1 MERNL
6 VTRQRGSTA
15 ALRHHIARDRVWRLV
30 DAKDQVLGRV
40 ACQIATILQGK
51 HKPHYFDNM
60 NCGDPIV
67 VINAKHVALT
77 GRKSTN
83 KVYVSHSGYPG
94 SQKHTPITHVLENRP
109 TDVLRRAVKNMLP
122 RNKLRDV
129 WLDNLHLYPDEDHN
143 HKSVK
148 PSLLPIAH
156 CSPRIGRGGPPT
168 QEELDL
174 WWMNNLTWV
183 TDKTLEAV
191 ATEAYEE
198 TMEATASG
206 VQKVGLSQILQLD
219 SNEDNSANAINANT
233 KYIQAAQE
241 MLNADAVIVPS
252 TL

>member
-1 MERNL
+1 MGRIL

-15 ALRHHIARDRVWRLV
+15 ALRHHVARDRVWRLV

-40 ACQIATILQGK
+40 ASQIATVLQGK
-51 HKPHYFDNM
+51 HKPQYFSNM

-94 SQKHTPITHVLENRP
+94 GQKHVPISHVLEKRP
-109 TDVLRRAVKNMLP
+109 TDVLRSAVKNMLP

-143 HKSVK
+143 HKNMN

-156 CSPRIGRGGPPT
+156 CTSRIGRGGPPT
-168 QEELDL
+168 KEELDL

-183 TDKTLEAV
+183 SDETLGTVIAEAR
-191 ATEAYEE
+191 EE
-198 TMEATASG
+198 TKEANKSG
-206 VQKVGLSQILQLD
+206 VQKVGLSQLLQFD
-219 SNEDNSANAINANT
+219 PKEDNSPDAIDANA
-233 KYIQAAQE
+233 KYIQAAE
-241 MLNADAVIVPS
+241 DMLNADAVIVPS
-252 TL
+252 TI